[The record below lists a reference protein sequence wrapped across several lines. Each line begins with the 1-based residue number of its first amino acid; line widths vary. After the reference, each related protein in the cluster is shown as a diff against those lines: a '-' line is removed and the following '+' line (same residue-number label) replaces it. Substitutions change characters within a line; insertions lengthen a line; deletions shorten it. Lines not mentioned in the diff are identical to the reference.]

1 MRKLQNT
8 VKAGIRFMHAH
19 EGGLRSRTIRSGLWV
34 GASSAATT
42 LLSLARSII
51 LARLLT
57 PEIFGLMNLALVFI
71 RGVETFTRTGFAA
84 ALIQRQHNFETARDT
99 AFTLLAARGIVLT
112 LIVYLA
118 APLVGAYYENDTQT
132 TLVSILAFGF
142 LISGFENINIVAHQR
157 DLNFKKVVYHEL
169 SVALLGFAVVV
180 ICAYYMRSVWAL
192 AIGYLTT
199 AVTSLVLSYVI
210 FPGVPRISADIKAA
224 RELFRYGK
232 YISAAAIVVFVAT
245 EIDNLVIGKVLGV
258 TELGYYVLAFT
269 LANLP
274 TTHFSKVISRVM
286 FPAYSRLQNDIV
298 GLKEAYLRVLR
309 LVSTF
314 SIPATVGMMILAPEI
329 IRVVY
334 GNQWLES
341 VTVLQ
346 ILAIF
351 GCVRA
356 VSSIN
361 GYIYNAIG
369 KPDVTFYLTM
379 SRFIVIAV
387 LIYPAIKL
395 YGIEGA
401 AVAVTV
407 PIVLEFIVGVGIFSR
422 KIALDVTHVIMP
434 LVRILMLSG
443 IMAVVVWHARAM
455 IGGAG
460 IWQLAALIVLGA
472 ATFGILNH
480 KDIREQFG
488 WLRDREAAK

>member
-1 MRKLQNT
+1 MRKLRDSI
-8 VKAGIRFMHAH
+8 KAGIRFMHAH
-19 EGGLRSRTIRSGLWV
+19 EGGLRSKTIRSGLWV

-42 LLSLARSII
+42 LLSLVRSII

-84 ALIQRQHNFETARDT
+84 ALIQRQHDFETARDT
-99 AFTLLAARGIVLT
+99 AFTLLAVRGIILT
-112 LIVYLA
+112 LVVYLA
-118 APLVGAYYENDTQT
+118 APLVGAYYENETQT
-132 TLVSILAFGF
+132 TLVGILAFAF

-169 SVALLGFAVVV
+169 GVALLGFVVVV

-199 AVTSLVLSYVI
+199 AVTSLVLSYIV
-210 FPGVPRISADIKAA
+210 FPGRPRFHVDMKAA
-224 RELFRYGK
+224 RELFQYGK
-232 YISAAAIVVFVAT
+232 FISAAAIVIFIAT
-245 EIDNLVIGKVLGV
+245 EIDNLVIGKVLGL
-258 TELGYYVLAFT
+258 TALGYYVLAFT

-286 FPAYSRLQNDIV
+286 FPAYSKLQNDVV
-298 GLKEAYLRVLR
+298 GLQEAYLRVLR
-309 LVSTF
+309 IVTTF

-334 GNQWLES
+334 GNQWLDS

-369 KPDVTFYLTM
+369 KPDITFYLTI
-379 SRFIVIAV
+379 SRFIAIAV
-387 LIYPAIKL
+387 MIYPSVKL

-401 AVAVTV
+401 AVAVTL
-407 PIVLEFIVGVGIFSR
+407 PIALEFVIGVGIFSR
-422 KIALDVTHVIMP
+422 KIALDMKRVFIP
-434 LVRILMLSG
+434 LVRILALSG
-443 IMAVVVWHARAM
+443 IMAAVVWYARVM
-455 IGGAG
+455 IGSTG
-460 IWQLAALIVLGA
+460 IWQLATLILLGA
-472 ATFGILNH
+472 VTFGVLNQ

-488 WLRDREAAK
+488 WLRSRKAA